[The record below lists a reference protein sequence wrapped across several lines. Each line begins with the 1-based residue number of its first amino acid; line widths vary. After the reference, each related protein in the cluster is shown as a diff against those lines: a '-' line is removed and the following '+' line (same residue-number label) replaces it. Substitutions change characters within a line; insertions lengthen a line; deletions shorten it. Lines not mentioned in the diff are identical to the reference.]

1 MNLEIDDRV
10 AIVTGASAGIGH
22 AVALELASNG
32 SRVAMVARNEKQ
44 LKQAAHEIRERT
56 SVDILTIPTDVGKP
70 EAAGEIVTKAIDHFG
85 RVDILI
91 NNAGRAQ
98 AGGLL
103 VATEEDW
110 AEMIELKLHAMRRLC
125 RAAIPEMRKRK
136 WGRIV
141 NMTSIGAIYP
151 NPKLMVSHALSAA
164 ISNLTRSL
172 ALEFA
177 NDGVLVNAIGIGA
190 VLTENWARN
199 MTPSV
204 RKERAE
210 FSALT
215 DEEIVARLGAERTP
229 VGRFGAPEEIA
240 AIAAFLVSNRNG
252 FVTGDTIEASGGAD
266 RFM

>member
-1 MNLEIDDRV
+1 MDLGIHDRV

-32 SRVAMVARNEKQ
+32 SRVVMVARNEKQ
-44 LKQAAHEIRERT
+44 LKQAAYEIRDRT
-56 SVDILTIPTDVGKP
+56 SVDVLTIPADVGKP
-70 EAAGEIVTKAIDHFG
+70 EAAGEIVAKAIAHFG
-85 RVDILI
+85 RVDILV
-91 NNAGRAQ
+91 NNAGRAH
-98 AGGLL
+98 AGGLM
-103 VATEEDW
+103 VATEADW
-110 AEMIELKLHAMRRLC
+110 VEMVELKLFAMTRLC

-141 NMTSIGAIYP
+141 NMSSIGGIYP

-164 ISNLTRSL
+164 INNITRSL

-199 MTPSV
+199 MISSV

-252 FVTGDTIEASGGAD
+252 FITGDTIEASGGAD

>member
-1 MNLEIDDRV
+1 MDLGIHDRV

-32 SRVAMVARNEKQ
+32 SRVVMVARNEKQ
-44 LKQAAHEIRERT
+44 LKQAAYEIRDRT
-56 SVDILTIPTDVGKP
+56 SVDVLTIAADVGKP
-70 EAAGEIVTKAIDHFG
+70 EAAGEIVAKAIGHFG
-85 RVDILI
+85 RVDILV
-91 NNAGRAQ
+91 NNAGRAH
-98 AGGLL
+98 AGGLM
-103 VATEEDW
+103 VATEADW
-110 AEMIELKLHAMRRLC
+110 VEMVELKLFAMTRLC

-141 NMTSIGAIYP
+141 NMSSIGGIYP

-164 ISNLTRSL
+164 INNITRSL

-199 MTPSV
+199 MIPSV

-252 FVTGDTIEASGGAD
+252 FITGDTIEASGGAD